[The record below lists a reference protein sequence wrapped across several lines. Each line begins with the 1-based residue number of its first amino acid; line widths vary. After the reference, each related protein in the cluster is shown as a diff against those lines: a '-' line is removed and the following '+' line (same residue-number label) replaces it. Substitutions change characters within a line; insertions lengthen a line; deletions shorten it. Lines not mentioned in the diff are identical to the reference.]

1 LTNQD
6 SAERPIFRLALEL
19 EGATSPV
26 ALLLQLWVV
35 FALRLLTVMGV
46 AERQAVG
53 LAEYIPHYLDSS
65 YTVFLE
71 A

>member
-1 LTNQD
+1 
-6 SAERPIFRLALEL
+6 LALEL

-35 FALRLLTVMGV
+35 FALRLLTVMAV
-46 AERQAVG
+46 EERQVVD
-53 LAEYIPHYLDSS
+53 LAEYIQHYLDSS

-71 A
+71 EQQ